1 MREILFR
8 GKRLDN
14 GEWVEGN
21 LFIPDSPD
29 KPTEICF
36 GTNIVRICYEVAP
49 ETVGQYTG
57 LTDINGVKIFEGD
70 IVGRFENCEESF
82 YRIEF
87 DEKFASFIGTEI
99 NGIGFIR
106 FSRGRE
112 ICEVVGNIYDNPEIT
127 EKRKVNKWQIME
139 VIK

>member
-14 GEWVEGN
+14 GKFVEGDLSCCLN
-21 LFIPDSPD
+21 
-29 KPTEICF
+29 
-36 GTNIVRICYEVAP
+36 GTVRINPHEYGQPWLGYPVNP

-57 LTDINGVKIFEGD
+57 LIDKNGVKIFEGD
-70 IVGRFENCEESF
+70 IVGRFENGEECF

-127 EKRKVNKWQIME
+127 EKRKANKWQVME
-139 VIK
+139 IIK